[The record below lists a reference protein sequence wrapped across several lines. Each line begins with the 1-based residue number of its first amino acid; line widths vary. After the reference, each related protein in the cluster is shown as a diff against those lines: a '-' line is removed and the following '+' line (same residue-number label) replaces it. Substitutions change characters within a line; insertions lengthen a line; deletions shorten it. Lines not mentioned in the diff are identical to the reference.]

1 MTLYLLL
8 DESSQGK
15 EVEEV
20 GKGLPD
26 VGIAVFSQALVIETV
41 HLSDLTTFVIAC
53 AVVDKPE
60 TQTMATS
67 TPLNIG
73 NNPEHMEAM
82 TKQEAHR

>member
-1 MTLYLLL
+1 MNLYLLL

-26 VGIAVFSQALVIETV
+26 IGIAVFSQALVIESV

-53 AVVDKPE
+53 AVVEK
-60 TQTMATS
+60 QKAHTMATKH
-67 TPLNIG
+67 TIENWERQTRI
-73 NNPEHMEAM
+73 
-82 TKQEAHR
+82 